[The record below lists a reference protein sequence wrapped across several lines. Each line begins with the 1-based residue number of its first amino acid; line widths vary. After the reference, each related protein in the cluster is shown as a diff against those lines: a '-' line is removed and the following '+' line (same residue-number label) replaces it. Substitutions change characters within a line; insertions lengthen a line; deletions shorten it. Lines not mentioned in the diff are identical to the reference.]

1 MTNTERFEIK
11 RVELSQ
17 LKLIDK
23 NARFMTQAK
32 FNQLVDNIR
41 RDGDLT
47 TVPFCYEYKEGKY
60 EVISGNHR
68 VQAAQMAGLTTIRIM
83 STKVLSNDE
92 RRAIQIS
99 HNSLTGQDDLE
110 ILRELVNEI
119 QDAALR
125 EYAAIDES
133 DFESLSNVSY
143 DIVQPSNDIVSMN
156 LTFFDSDMEDI
167 KQLCQEIEDSGKIED
182 TVLMP
187 KEKLEDFLR
196 ISAEIQ
202 KKYSIKAIGLTVA
215 KMAELAREQLGIE

>member
-1 MTNTERFEIK
+1 MTNKERFEIK

-68 VQAAQMAGLTTIRIM
+68 VQAAQAAGLTTIRIM
-83 STKVLSNDE
+83 STKILSNDE

-125 EYAAIDES
+125 EYAAVDES
-133 DFESLSNVSY
+133 DFESLTNVSY

-167 KQLCQEIEDSGKIED
+167 KQLCQEIEDSGKIEN

-187 KEKLEDFLR
+187 KEKLEDFLK

-202 KKYSIKAIGLTVA
+202 KKYSIKAIGLTVV